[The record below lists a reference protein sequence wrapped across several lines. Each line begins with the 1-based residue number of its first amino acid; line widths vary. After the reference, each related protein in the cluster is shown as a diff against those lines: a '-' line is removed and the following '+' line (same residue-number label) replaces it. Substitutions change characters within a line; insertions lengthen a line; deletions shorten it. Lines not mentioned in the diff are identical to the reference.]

1 MRIAVTGAGGFVG
14 KELCRAL
21 EARGHSVVP
30 VSLKNLGSTID
41 REVVLERLG
50 AFEGC
55 DVIVNAAAAKI
66 ECSNSD
72 LFINQELPKII
83 ADLPGVRQGGF
94 LFLHISSMNVGISS
108 LTDPY
113 TISKRIAETSL
124 QSCHVTIVRPGLIW
138 SFIGGDSARAIK
150 VFRKPLPFVPVPR
163 PGNTYRPIMIEDFVE
178 WLCEAIESGL
188 KAEVVSVI
196 GDRETTMFDLLVDLA
211 RTHAA
216 RVLPLHVNWLQFLLR
231 PLGKYFFSH
240 SLWQQMLT
248 IDRGVVGEDCHR
260 VVMLPFPKFVAKM
273 PVKKSDS

>member
-14 KELCRAL
+14 KELCCAL

-30 VSLKNLGSTID
+30 VSLRFQTSTID
-41 REVVLERLG
+41 REMIRERLDV
-50 AFEGC
+50 FEGC
-55 DVIVNAAAAKI
+55 DVVVNAAAAKT
-66 ECSNSD
+66 ECSNAD
-72 LFINQELPKII
+72 ILINRELPKII
-83 ADLPGVRQGGF
+83 ADLPRVRQGDI
-94 LFLHISSMNVGISS
+94 LFLHLSSMNVGISS
-108 LTDPY
+108 LKDPY

-124 QSCHVTIVRPGLIW
+124 QNCQVTIVRPGLIW
-138 SFIGGDSARAIK
+138 SFIGGDAARAIK
-150 VFRKPLPFVPVPR
+150 VFRKPLPFVPIPR

-196 GDRETTMFDLLVDLA
+196 GDREMTMFDLLVDLA

-231 PLGKYFFSH
+231 PLDKYFFSH

-248 IDRGVVGEDCHR
+248 IDKGVVGEDCHR

-273 PVKKSDS
+273 PVEKSDS